1 MLIQSHD
8 GFINILP
15 ALPAEWQ
22 DGSLHGFKTRGGA
35 VIDLEWKGGK
45 PCALTVTGG
54 WDKDMKI
61 RIPGKDELIS
71 LTLEEGEKKSI
82 EVR

>member
-1 MLIQSHD
+1 M
-8 GFINILP
+8 
-15 ALPAEWQ
+15 
-22 DGSLHGFKTRGGA
+22 
-35 VIDLEWKGGK
+35 IDLEWKGGK

-82 EVR
+82 ELR